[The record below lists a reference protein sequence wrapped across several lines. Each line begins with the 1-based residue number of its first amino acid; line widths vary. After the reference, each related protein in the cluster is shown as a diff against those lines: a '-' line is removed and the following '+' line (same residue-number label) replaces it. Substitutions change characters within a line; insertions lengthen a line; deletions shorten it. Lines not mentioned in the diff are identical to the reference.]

1 MPKYRRLT
9 QEELKHFESEFI
21 DFLVVNGIVA
31 DSWEQMKMD
40 DLKDANHVIDLFSD
54 VIFEKVL
61 RKANYLEQRVKNQL
75 FCFYFGEEKAELM
88 LVSFDKDISTLE
100 NDFEEM
106 IAKMNESSGMTK
118 INYQTKIYNHSR
130 EKEMFD
136 LIQTGCEICEG
147 DIFNKLKAY
156 YLKQS
161 N

>member
-40 DLKDANHVIDLFSD
+40 NLKDANEVIDLFSD
-54 VIFEKVL
+54 VIFEKVM
-61 RKANYLEQRVKNQL
+61 RKSHYLEQRLNNRL
-75 FCFYFGEEKAELM
+75 FCFFFGEEKAELM
-88 LVSFDKDISTLE
+88 LVTFDEGI
-100 NDFEEM
+100 NVANVDFDEM
-106 IAKMNESSGMTK
+106 ISKMNDGSGMTK
-118 INYQTKIYNHSR
+118 INYQTKEYINSR

-136 LIQTGCEICEG
+136 LIQTGCEISDGE
-147 DIFNKLKAY
+147 IFKSLKAY